1 MWGRAGMVY
10 AHSHRYQTKNECRGA
25 RMIPNRRLWHVAAA
39 LAVVLAALF
48 PTQAEAVAYPRSIAS
63 TGDSITRAFNTG
75 WLPFTDNPAA
85 SWSTGSESEV
95 QSHYLRLR
103 AVNPEIAGHNYNDAA
118 SGARMRDL
126 ASQMAKAAGQHAQ
139 YVTVLMGAND
149 VCTDSENG
157 MTSLAD
163 FRSQFSAAMDTI
175 ASRDPRARILVVSI
189 PDIYRLWQ
197 LYKDDFLARVAWAT
211 FDICQSMLADPT
223 STDQADVDRRLRVQ
237 QRNIAFNAIL
247 ADVCG
252 QYARCKFDGNAAFN
266 TGFSR
271 ADVSKRDYFHPSK
284 AGEAKLAAV
293 TWQAGF
299 WASN

>member
-1 MWGRAGMVY
+1 V
-10 AHSHRYQTKNECRGA
+10 
-25 RMIPNRRLWHVAAA
+25 IPKRRIWHLAAS
-39 LAVVLAALF
+39 LAILLAALS
-48 PTQAEAVAYPRSIAS
+48 PAQAQALAYPRSIAS

-85 SWSTGSESEV
+85 SWSTGWDSEV

-103 AVNPEIAGHNYNDAA
+103 ALNPGIAGHNYNDAR

-126 ASQMAKAAGQHAQ
+126 AGQMVNAASQNAQ

-149 VCTDSENG
+149 VCADTEAG
-157 MTSLAD
+157 MTGPAD
-163 FRSQFSAAMDTI
+163 FRAQFTAAMETI
-175 ASRDPRARILVVSI
+175 TSRDPRARILVVSI

-223 STDQADVDRRLRVQ
+223 STDQVDVDRRLRVQ
-237 QRNIAFNAIL
+237 QRNIAFNTVL
-247 ADVCG
+247 ADVCA
-252 QYARCKFDGNAAFN
+252 QYARCKFDGNAVFN
-266 TGFSR
+266 TAFSR
-271 ADVSKRDYFHPSK
+271 SDVSKRDYFHPSK

-299 WASN
+299 WAGD